1 MTAVEPV
8 PRAKTIR
15 DVAERAGVSTA
26 TVSRVISGTTRVKP
40 TTRAGVLA
48 AVEALGYRPSGVARS
63 LKLNSTRT
71 IGLVV
76 TDIANPYFPK
86 IVRAVEDAAL
96 ERGHAVLL
104 CDGADDPS
112 REETYLDLLIE
123 RRVDGIVIASSG
135 LEERYRE
142 WLVRRPVPVVLVNCT
157 ARGAAL
163 PAILSDNRA
172 GGRLAAEH
180 VLDLGHRRIGHI
192 SAPSRN
198 AAAGE
203 RLAGIRD
210 AIRGVP
216 EAELALVDG
225 DGTVEGGEEATR
237 LLLDR
242 RPDPTAILCYNDLT
256 AIGVVRALRERGRR
270 VPADVSVV
278 GYDDIPFSAWLEP
291 ALTTIAQDT
300 SEMGR
305 WAVERLVE
313 RIAGREPEPGAD
325 GVVLLPVQL
334 RIRASTAPPPSR
346 AG

>member
-1 MTAVEPV
+1 VEHV
-8 PRAKTIR
+8 ERATTMR

-26 TVSRVISGTTRVKP
+26 TVSRVISGTTRVRP
-40 TTRAGVLA
+40 ATRAGVMA
-48 AVEALGYRPSGVARS
+48 AVEALRYRPSGVARS
-63 LKLNSTRT
+63 LKLRSTRT

-135 LEERYRE
+135 LEARYRD
-142 WLVRRPVPVVLVNCT
+142 WLARRSVPVVLVNCT
-157 ARGAAL
+157 ARGASL
-163 PAILSDNRA
+163 SAILSDNRA

-180 VLDLGHRRIGHI
+180 VLALGHRAIGHI

-203 RLAGIRD
+203 RLAGIGD
-210 AIRGVP
+210 AIGAVRGADLVV
-216 EAELALVDG
+216 VDG
-225 DGTVEGGEEATR
+225 DGGVDGAEEATSA
-237 LLLDR
+237 LLDR
-242 RPDPTAILCYNDLT
+242 LPGVTAILCYNDLT
-256 AIGVVRALRERGRR
+256 AIGVVRALRERGLR

-278 GYDDIPFSAWLEP
+278 GYDDVPFCAWLDP
-291 ALTTIAQDT
+291 ALTTVAQDT

-305 WAVERLVE
+305 WAVERLVGLIGE
-313 RIAGREPEPGAD
+313 PAGSSAGAEAE
-325 GVVLLPVQL
+325 VVLLPVGL
-334 RIRASTAPPPSR
+334 RVRESTAPPAAAR
-346 AG
+346 A

>member
-1 MTAVEPV
+1 MEHVT
-8 PRAKTIR
+8 RATTIR

-40 TTRAGVLA
+40 ATRAGVMA
-48 AVEALGYRPSGVARS
+48 AVAALGYRPSGVARS
-63 LKLNSTRT
+63 LKLRSTRT

-86 IVRAVEDAAL
+86 IVRAVEDAAF
-96 ERGHAVLL
+96 ERGHTVLL

-112 REETYLDLLIE
+112 REEAYLDLLIE

-135 LEERYRE
+135 LEERFRE
-142 WLVRRPVPVVLVNCT
+142 WLVRRPLPVVLVNCT

-180 VLDLGHRRIGHI
+180 VLALGHRRIGHI

-203 RLAGIRD
+203 RLAGIGD
-210 AIRGVP
+210 AIQAVP
-216 EAELALVDG
+216 GAELAVVEG
-225 DGTVEGGEEATR
+225 DGTVEGGEVATR
-237 LLLDR
+237 RLLDR
-242 RPDPTAILCYNDLT
+242 LPGPTAILCYNDLT
-256 AIGVVRALRERGRR
+256 AIGVVRAVRDRGRR

-278 GYDDIPFSAWLEP
+278 GYDDIPLSAWLEP
-291 ALTTIAQDT
+291 ALTTVAQDT

-313 RIAGREPEPGAD
+313 RIAGRGTEPAAD
-325 GVVLLPVQL
+325 GVVLLPVRL
-334 RIRASTAPPPSR
+334 MVRASTAPP
-346 AG
+346 

>member
-1 MTAVEPV
+1 
-8 PRAKTIR
+8 
-15 DVAERAGVSTA
+15 
-26 TVSRVISGTTRVKP
+26 
-40 TTRAGVLA
+40 
-48 AVEALGYRPSGVARS
+48 VARS
-63 LKLNSTRT
+63 LKLRSTRT

-112 REETYLDLLIE
+112 REETYLELLIE

-157 ARGAAL
+157 ARGSAL

-180 VLDLGHRRIGHI
+180 VLALGHRRIGHI

-203 RLAGIRD
+203 RPAGIRD
-210 AIRGVP
+210 ATQAVP
-216 EAELALVDG
+216 DAELAVVDG
-225 DGTVEGGEEATR
+225 DGTVEGGEAATH

-242 RPDPTAILCYNDLT
+242 LPGPTAILCYKDLT
-256 AIGVVRALRERGRR
+256 AIGVVRAVRDRGLR

-291 ALTTIAQDT
+291 ALTTVAQDT

-313 RIAGREPEPGAD
+313 RIAGRASEPAAD
-325 GVVLLPVQL
+325 GVVLLPVRL
-334 RIRASTAPPPSR
+334 RIRGSTARPP
-346 AG
+346 

>member
-1 MTAVEPV
+1 MEHV
-8 PRAKTIR
+8 PRATTIR

-26 TVSRVISGTTRVKP
+26 TVSRVISGTTGVRP
-40 TTRAGVLA
+40 ATRAGVLA

-63 LKLNSTRT
+63 LKLRSTRT

-135 LEERYRE
+135 LEARYRD
-142 WLVRRPVPVVLVNCT
+142 WLAQRSVPVVLVNCT

-180 VLDLGHRRIGHI
+180 VLALGHRRIGHI

-210 AIRGVP
+210 AIGEVRD
-216 EAELALVDG
+216 AEFALVEG
-225 DGTVEGGEEATR
+225 DGAVTGGEEGTR
-237 LLLDR
+237 ALLDR
-242 RPDPTAILCYNDLT
+242 LPSLTAILCYNDLT
-256 AIGVVRALRERGRR
+256 AIGVVRALRDRGRR

-278 GYDDIPFSAWLEP
+278 GYDDIPFSVWLEP
-291 ALTTIAQDT
+291 ALTTVAQDT

-305 WAVERLVE
+305 WAVERLIE
-313 RIAGREPEPGAD
+313 RIAGSASGPAAN
-325 GVVLLPVQL
+325 GVVLLPVEL
-334 RIRASTAPPPSR
+334 RVRASTAPAR
-346 AG
+346 TGQR

>member
-1 MTAVEPV
+1 MEHVA
-8 PRAKTIR
+8 RAKTIR

-63 LKLNSTRT
+63 LKLRSTRT

-142 WLVRRPVPVVLVNCT
+142 WLGRRPVPVVLVNCT

-180 VLDLGHRRIGHI
+180 VLALGHRRIGHV

-210 AIRGVP
+210 ATEAVP
-216 EAELALVDG
+216 DAELAVVDG
-225 DGTVEGGEEATR
+225 DGTVEGGEAAAHQ
-237 LLLDR
+237 LLDR
-242 RPDPTAILCYNDLT
+242 PPGPTAILCYNDLT
-256 AIGVVRALRERGRR
+256 AIGVVRAVRDRGLR

-291 ALTTIAQDT
+291 ALTTVAQDT

-313 RIAGREPEPGAD
+313 RIAGHASEPAVD
-325 GVVLLPVQL
+325 GVVLLPVRL
-334 RIRASTAPPPSR
+334 RIRASTAPPP
-346 AG
+346 

>member
-1 MTAVEPV
+1 M
-8 PRAKTIR
+8 R

-26 TVSRVISGTTRVKP
+26 TVSRVISGTTGVRP
-40 TTRAGVLA
+40 ATRADVMA
-48 AVEALGYRPSGVARS
+48 AVEALRYRPSGVARS
-63 LKLNSTRT
+63 LKLRSTRT

-96 ERGHAVLL
+96 ERGHTVLL

-112 REETYLDLLIE
+112 REETYLELLID

-135 LEERYRE
+135 LEERYRD
-142 WLVRRPVPVVLVNCT
+142 WLAGRSVPVVLVNCT

-180 VLDLGHRRIGHI
+180 VLDLGHRSIGHI

-203 RLAGIRD
+203 RLAGIND
-210 AIRGVP
+210 AIEAVDA
-216 EAELALVDG
+216 AELAVVDG
-225 DGTVEGGEEATR
+225 DGGVDGAEEATR
-237 LLLDR
+237 ALLDR
-242 RPDPTAILCYNDLT
+242 LPGVTAILCYNDLT
-256 AIGVVRALRERGRR
+256 AIGVVRALRARNRR

-278 GYDDIPFSAWLEP
+278 GYDDIPFTAWFEP
-291 ALTTIAQDT
+291 ALTTVAQNT

-305 WAVERLVE
+305 WAVERLVGL
-313 RIAGREPEPGAD
+313 IGGRHDPPAEAD
-325 GVVLLPVQL
+325 VVLLPVIL
-334 RIRASTAPPPSR
+334 RVRDSTAPPG
-346 AG
+346 AAFG

>member
-1 MTAVEPV
+1 MEHVA
-8 PRAKTIR
+8 RAKTIR

-63 LKLNSTRT
+63 LKLRSTRT

-142 WLVRRPVPVVLVNCT
+142 WLGRRPVPVVLVNCT

-180 VLDLGHRRIGHI
+180 VLALGHRRIGHI

-210 AIRGVP
+210 ATQAVP
-216 EAELALVDG
+216 DAELAVVDG
-225 DGTVEGGEEATR
+225 DGTVEGGEAAAH

-242 RPDPTAILCYNDLT
+242 RPGPTAILCYNDLT
-256 AIGVVRALRERGRR
+256 AIGVVRAVRDRGLR

-291 ALTTIAQDT
+291 ALTTVAQDT

-313 RIAGREPEPGAD
+313 RIAGHASEPAAD
-325 GVVLLPVQL
+325 GVVLLPVRL
-334 RIRASTAPPPSR
+334 RIRASTAPPP
-346 AG
+346 

>member
-1 MTAVEPV
+1 MEHVT
-8 PRAKTIR
+8 RTTTIR
-15 DVAERAGVSTA
+15 DVAERAGVSTV

-40 TTRAGVLA
+40 ATRAGVMA
-48 AVEALGYRPSGVARS
+48 AVAALGYRPSGVARS
-63 LKLNSTRT
+63 LKLRSTRT

-86 IVRAVEDAAL
+86 IVRAVEDAAF
-96 ERGHAVLL
+96 ERGHTVLL
-104 CDGADDPS
+104 CDGADDPL
-112 REETYLDLLIE
+112 REEAYLDLLIE

-135 LEERYRE
+135 LEERFRE

-172 GGRLAAEH
+172 GGRLAADH
-180 VLDLGHRRIGHI
+180 VLALGHRRIGHI

-210 AIRGVP
+210 AIHAVP
-216 EAELALVDG
+216 DAELAVVDG
-225 DGTVEGGEEATR
+225 DGTVEGGEGATR
-237 LLLDR
+237 QLLEML
-242 RPDPTAILCYNDLT
+242 PGPTAILCYNDLT
-256 AIGVVRALRERGRR
+256 AIGAVRALRDQGRR

-278 GYDDIPFSAWLEP
+278 GYDDIPLSAWLEP
-291 ALTTIAQDT
+291 ALTTVAQDT

-313 RIAGREPEPGAD
+313 RIAGRGTEPAAD
-325 GVVLLPVQL
+325 GVVLLPVRL
-334 RIRASTAPPPSR
+334 MVRASTAPP
-346 AG
+346 